1 VKFSKEIKVALLG
14 ITSLVILY
22 FGFNYLKGIDM
33 FQKTN
38 NYFALYNKV
47 DMLKISNPVYIN
59 GVSVGRVGSIKYL
72 QNRNN
77 SVLVQ
82 IGIDSDIK
90 LGVGTVADLINADIM
105 GSKAIELVLNDSTGQ
120 YYQDGDTLRTS
131 FDEGLTGMLKE
142 KAGSLTD
149 NISVAISNL
158 TEILETIAAND
169 DTLVQTLA
177 NMEGITRNLNSGLPD
192 IQNRIVVLLENFN
205 KNSQEL
211 SQLMAEVKPIL
222 KNTTQLT
229 DSLKSLE
236 LAETLTKL
244 QLMLDNMNANMV
256 SLKEGQGTMGKLMT
270 DDSLYVY
277 LGNTARDLD
286 RLLVDFQANP
296 GRYVQF
302 SVFGKKDK
310 TEKESKKA
318 N

>member
-1 VKFSKEIKVALLG
+1 
-14 ITSLVILY
+14 
-22 FGFNYLKGIDM
+22 M

-38 NYFALYNKV
+38 SYYALYYKV
-47 DMLKISNPVYIN
+47 DMLKVSNPVYIN
-59 GVSVGRVGSIKYL
+59 GVSVGRVGSIKYV
-72 QNRNN
+72 QKRNN
-77 SVLVQ
+77 SVLVE
-82 IGIDSDIK
+82 ISIDSEIK
-90 LGVGTVADLINADIM
+90 LGVGTVAELINADIM

-120 YYQDGDTLRTS
+120 YYTDGDTLMTS
-131 FDEGLTGMLKE
+131 FDEGLKE
-142 KAGSLTD
+142 MAGSLSD
-149 NISVAISNL
+149 NISVVISNL
-158 TEILETIAAND
+158 TKILETIAAKD
-169 DTLVQTLA
+169 DTLAQMIV
-177 NMEGITRNLNSGLPD
+177 NVEGITRNLNSNLPD

-211 SQLMAEVKPIL
+211 SQLMAAVRPVL
-222 KNTTQLT
+222 QNTTQLT

-256 SLKEGQGTMGKLMT
+256 SLREGQGTMGKLMT

-277 LGNTARDLD
+277 LSNTARDLD
-286 RLLVDFQANP
+286 RLLVDLQASP

-318 N
+318 D

>member
-1 VKFSKEIKVALLG
+1 MKVSKEIKVALLG

-38 NYFALYNKV
+38 NYYALYYKV
-47 DMLKISNPVYIN
+47 DMLKVSNPVYIN

-72 QNRNN
+72 QKRNN
-77 SVLVQ
+77 SVLVE
-82 IGIDSDIK
+82 IGIDSEIK
-90 LGVGTVADLINADIM
+90 LGVGTVAELINADIM
-105 GSKAIELVLNDSTGQ
+105 GSKAIELVLKDSTGQ
-120 YYQDGDTLRTS
+120 YYMDGDTLMTS

-158 TEILETIAAND
+158 TRILETIAAKD
-169 DTLVQTLA
+169 DTLAQMLV
-177 NMEGITRNLNSGLPD
+177 NMEGITRSLNSNLPE
-192 IQNRIVVLLENFN
+192 IQNRIVILLENFN
-205 KNSQEL
+205 KNSHEI
-211 SQLMAEVKPIL
+211 SQLMADVKPVL
-222 KNTTQLT
+222 NNATQFT
-229 DSLKSLE
+229 DSLKTLE

-244 QLMLDNMNANMV
+244 QVMLDNMNANMV
-256 SLKEGQGTMGKLMT
+256 SLKEGQGTMGKLMH

-277 LGNTARDLD
+277 LSNTARDLD
-286 RLLVDFQANP
+286 LLLLDLQANP

-310 TEKESKKA
+310 SGKKDKKSD
-318 N
+318 

>member
-1 VKFSKEIKVALLG
+1 VKISKEFKVALLG

-22 FGFNYLKGIDM
+22 FGFNFLKGIDM

-38 NYFALYNKV
+38 SYFALYNKV
-47 DMLKISNPVYIN
+47 DMLKVSNPVYIH
-59 GVSVGRVGSIKYL
+59 GVSVGRVSSIKYL
-72 QNRNN
+72 QKRNN
-77 SVLVQ
+77 SVLVE
-82 IGIDSDIK
+82 IGIDSEIK

-105 GSKAIELVLNDSTGQ
+105 GSKAIELVLKDSIGH
-120 YYQDGDTLRTS
+120 YYIDGDTLMTS

-158 TEILETIAAND
+158 TKILETIAAND
-169 DTLVQTLA
+169 DTLAQTLA
-177 NMEGITRNLNSGLPD
+177 NMEGITRNLNTGLPD
-192 IQNRIVVLLENFN
+192 LQNRLIVLLENFN

-211 SQLMAEVKPIL
+211 SLLMADVKPIL

-277 LGNTARDLD
+277 LSNTARDLD
-286 RLLVDFQANP
+286 LLLVDFQANP

-310 TEKESKKA
+310 SEKEDK
-318 N
+318 NGD